1 MSKLAPN
8 YSAPDPAHFA
18 ARTALV
24 VHIGSASATEYPAD
38 HSSDF
43 CAPKDAFTRSNR
55 RKMLQQHVRRGE
67 MMDESEPL
75 LVARATQR
83 DREAFAQLYNLHFD
97 RIYRFVRLKVNN
109 QADAEDL
116 TSRVFLNAWRSI
128 DRFSPKHDSS
138 FVAWLFRLAHNALI
152 DSYRRGYEI
161 VSLDASAAFQLDES
175 SPPPED
181 DLEWRLTIMTL
192 QQALNALTSDQR
204 EVVLLRFIGG
214 LSAREVGDIM
224 GKQEGTVR
232 GIQFR
237 ALEALRRAL
246 RYAREGDILD

>member
-1 MSKLAPN
+1 MLL
-8 YSAPDPAHFA
+8 FV
-18 ARTALV
+18 LV
-24 VHIGSASATEYPAD
+24 FRWVLHQGGP
-38 HSSDF
+38 
-43 CAPKDAFTRSNR
+43 
-55 RKMLQQHVRRGE
+55 QGE
-67 MMDESEPL
+67 MMNESESL

-83 DREAFAQLYNLHFD
+83 DREAFSQLYNLYFD

-116 TSRVFLNAWRSI
+116 TSGVFLNAWRSI
-128 DRFSPKHDSS
+128 DRFSPKHDTS

-152 DSYRRGYEI
+152 DSYRRGYDV
-161 VSLDASAAFQLDES
+161 VSLDASTAFQLSGS
-175 SPPPED
+175 SATPEA

-192 QQALNALTSDQR
+192 QQALSALTSDQR
-204 EVVLLRFIGG
+204 EVVLLRFVGG

-232 GIQFR
+232 GMQFR

-246 RYAREGDILD
+246 RLAREGDILDRH

>member
-1 MSKLAPN
+1 MN
-8 YSAPDPAHFA
+8 
-18 ARTALV
+18 
-24 VHIGSASATEYPAD
+24 
-38 HSSDF
+38 
-43 CAPKDAFTRSNR
+43 
-55 RKMLQQHVRRGE
+55 
-67 MMDESEPL
+67 ESESH

-83 DREAFAQLYNLHFD
+83 DREAFSQLYNLYFN

-116 TSRVFLNAWRSI
+116 TSGVFLNAWRSI
-128 DRFSPKHDSS
+128 DHFSPKHDTS

-152 DSYRRGYEI
+152 DSYRRGYDV
-161 VSLDASAAFQLDES
+161 VSLDASQASRLNES

-181 DLEWRLTIMTL
+181 DLERRLTIMTL
-192 QQALNALTSDQR
+192 QQAFSVLTSEQR

-232 GIQFR
+232 GMQFR

-246 RYAREGDILD
+246 RLACEGDILDRH

>member
-1 MSKLAPN
+1 MN
-8 YSAPDPAHFA
+8 
-18 ARTALV
+18 
-24 VHIGSASATEYPAD
+24 
-38 HSSDF
+38 
-43 CAPKDAFTRSNR
+43 
-55 RKMLQQHVRRGE
+55 
-67 MMDESEPL
+67 ESESL

-83 DREAFAQLYNLHFD
+83 DREAFSQLYNLYFD

-116 TSRVFLNAWRSI
+116 TSGVFLNAWRSI
-128 DRFSPKHDSS
+128 DRFSPKHDTS

-152 DSYRRGYEI
+152 DSYRRGYDV
-161 VSLDASAAFQLDES
+161 VSLDTSQASRLNES
-175 SPPPED
+175 SALPED
-181 DLEWRLTIMTL
+181 NLDWRLTIMTL
-192 QQALNALTSDQR
+192 QQALSALTSEQR

-232 GIQFR
+232 GMQFR

-246 RYAREGDILD
+246 RLAREGDILDRH

>member
-1 MSKLAPN
+1 
-8 YSAPDPAHFA
+8 
-18 ARTALV
+18 
-24 VHIGSASATEYPAD
+24 
-38 HSSDF
+38 
-43 CAPKDAFTRSNR
+43 
-55 RKMLQQHVRRGE
+55 
-67 MMDESEPL
+67 MMNESESL

-83 DREAFAQLYNLHFD
+83 DREAFSQLYNLYFD

-116 TSRVFLNAWRSI
+116 TSGVFLNAWRSI
-128 DRFSPKHDSS
+128 DRFSPKHDTS

-152 DSYRRGYEI
+152 DSYRRGYDV
-161 VSLDASAAFQLDES
+161 VSLDTSQASLLHES
-175 SPPPED
+175 SALPED
-181 DLEWRLTIMTL
+181 NLDWRLTIMTL
-192 QQALNALTSDQR
+192 QQALSAITSEQR

-232 GIQFR
+232 GMQFR

-246 RYAREGDILD
+246 RLAREGDILDRH